1 MRIVMLAA
9 AAALLIASGAAMA
22 CPMDTAA
29 KNQSV
34 ATSSGNS
41 TPIPARNSSAGNG

>member
-1 MRIVMLAA
+1 MRIVTLAA

-22 CPMDTAA
+22 CPMNTAA

-34 ATSSGNS
+34 ASSGGNS
-41 TPIPARNSSAGNG
+41 TPIPARSPSAGNS